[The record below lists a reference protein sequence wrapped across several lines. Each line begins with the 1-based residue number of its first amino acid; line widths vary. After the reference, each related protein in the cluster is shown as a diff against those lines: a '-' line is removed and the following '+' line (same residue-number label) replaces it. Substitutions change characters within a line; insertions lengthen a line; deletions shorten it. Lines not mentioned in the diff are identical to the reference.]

1 MLGQLERGERVLI
14 ADLEAGIT
22 NLNRMAPGAV
32 DLVLIVVEATP
43 KSIEVA
49 QRAAAIAAERQVGP
63 VRFVANKLRGP
74 EDLAM
79 LRGALGYEVVQ
90 VPEDPGV
97 HEADRD
103 GVALLDHAPDCPAV
117 RAIAGL
123 AAELLPAHA
132 A

>member
-1 MLGQLERGERVLI
+1 LLGQLERGERVLI

-22 NLNRMAPGAV
+22 NLNRMGPGSV
-32 DLVLIVVEATP
+32 DLVLVVVEATP

-49 QRAAAIAAERQVGP
+49 QRAAAIAAERNVGP

-74 EDLAM
+74 DDLAL
-79 LRGALGYEVVQ
+79 LRAALGHEVVE

-117 RAIAGL
+117 RAIAAL
-123 AAELLPAHA
+123 AAELHPAHA

>member
-1 MLGQLERGERVLI
+1 LLGQLERGERVLI

-22 NLNRMAPGAV
+22 NLNRMRPGSV

-63 VRFVANKLRGP
+63 VRFVANKLRGA
-74 EDLAM
+74 EDFALLTA
-79 LRGALGYEVVQ
+79 ALGHAVTQ

-97 HEADRD
+97 HDADRD
-103 GVALLDHAPDCPAV
+103 GVAVLDRAPDGPAV
-117 RAIAGL
+117 HAIAAL
-123 AAELLPAHA
+123 ASELLPRHA

>member
-1 MLGQLERGERVLI
+1 LLGQLERGERVLI

-22 NLNRMAPGAV
+22 NLNRMGPGSV

-49 QRAAAIAAERQVGP
+49 QKAAAIAAERNVGP

-74 EDLAM
+74 EDRAL
-79 LRGALGYEVVQ
+79 LRAALGHEVTE

-97 HEADRD
+97 QEADRD
-103 GVALLDHAPDCPAV
+103 GVAVIDHAPTGSAV
-117 RAIAGL
+117 TAIAAL
-123 AAELLPAHA
+123 AAELVPTRA